1 MKLLYFLFLS
11 YFFSFSALLPAGTIT
26 FKDGTRISEA
36 EIISINDGKIVIR
49 KDKKERTFDIN
60 KIESFYETNIGDS
73 ANSIPGEFADY
84 KVNISD
90 IKMPERGIDSKG
102 KTGICEIKYS
112 ILRTST
118 DNKRFKVPYFYLFVL
133 TAYREKDGERKI
145 YLYYEPDEAKIKAK
159 RYDEAAIL
167 KQVNS
172 FERRIVNFDDIRA
185 NINLKNM
192 GDKELKIELKG
203 IDNREIIAY
212 HLEVWG
218 NTQKIAEKDWKS
230 FDHKIGERWWEKTVE

>member
-1 MKLLYFLFLS
+1 MKKIKIFFVLCIFSSLEFLQ
-11 YFFSFSALLPAGTIT
+11 AGTIT

-36 EIISINDGKIVIR
+36 EIISINSGKIVIR

-60 KIESFYETNIGDS
+60 KIESFYETDIGDS
-73 ANSIPGEFADY
+73 VSIPGEFADY
-84 KVNISD
+84 RVNISD
-90 IKMPERGIDSKG
+90 IKMPEKGIDSKG

-112 ILRTST
+112 ILRTNSE
-118 DNKRFKVPYFYLFVL
+118 NKRFKVPYFYLFVL

-145 YLYYEPDEAKIKAK
+145 YLYYEPDGAKIKAK

-172 FERRIVNFDDIRA
+172 FDRRIVNFDDIRA

-192 GDKELKIELKG
+192 GDRELKIELKG

-218 NTQKIAEKDWKS
+218 NTEKITEKDWKS
-230 FDHKIGERWWEKTVE
+230 FDHKVGERWWEKTVE